1 MKFPQGANRIGRV
14 IGVIT
19 FLVPLLFLG
28 MLLVASAQSGVLTE
42 GLPVIASLGAF
53 WVSLGWWAL
62 SEFPVVELTE
72 EGIAFR
78 ILFRRRYFPWEDIL
92 QAGILWR
99 RGKNSM
105 YNELVLVIPGG
116 SCRRYKDKLFLL
128 RNPFTAIKMA
138 YYNEEVRQF
147 VVRHYGPLDFNL
159 SVGQPEESIVMDESC
174 IP

>member
-14 IGVIT
+14 IGIIT
-19 FLVPLLFLG
+19 FLVPLFFLG
-28 MLLVASAQSGVLTE
+28 MLLAASALSGVLIQ
-42 GLPVIASLGAF
+42 GLTVILPLGAF

-78 ILFRRRYFPWEDIL
+78 ILLRRRCFLWKDIL

-116 SCRRYKDKLFLL
+116 SCRRYKDKWFLL

-138 YYNEEVRQF
+138 YYNEEVRQY
-147 VVRHYGPLDFNL
+147 VIRHYGPLDFNL
-159 SVGQPEESIVMDESC
+159 SDGQPEESILMDEN
-174 IP
+174 